1 MALQRTFGIIK
12 PNAIKNKV
20 SGKIISMIEN
30 SGLKIIGMKK
40 VLLSTKDAELFY
52 AVHKGKPFFD
62 ELVKFMISGP
72 VVVMVLEG
80 EDAIVSWRTLMGVTN
95 PEKASEGTIRKLYGT
110 NIQENAVH
118 GSDAPETAV
127 QEIGFFFS
135 AIDLIH

>member
-1 MALQRTFGIIK
+1 MALQKTFGIIK
-12 PNAIKNKV
+12 PDAIKKKV
-20 SGKIISMIEN
+20 CGNIISMIEE
-30 SGLKIIGMKK
+30 SGLSIIGMKK

-52 AVHKGKPFFD
+52 GVHRDKPFFGD
-62 ELVKFMISGP
+62 LVKFMISGP
-72 VVVMVLEG
+72 VVVMVMEG
-80 EDAIVSWRTLMGVTN
+80 EEAIVRWRTVMGVTN

>member
-12 PNAIKNKV
+12 PDSIKKNV
-20 SGKIISMIEN
+20 SGKIISMIEDN
-30 SGLKIIGMKK
+30 ELKIIGMKK

-52 AVHKGKPFFD
+52 AVHKEKPFFVD
-62 ELVKFMISGP
+62 LVKFMISGP
-72 VVVMVLEG
+72 VVVLVLEG
-80 EDAIVSWRTLMGVTN
+80 EEAILRWRTLMGVTN

-110 NIQENAVH
+110 SIQENAVH